1 MATNNDV
8 LLEVKISGQNSLDQ
22 LDKMLKRT
30 DTSGKELQAT
40 LNQLKQKMLDTQSAC
55 NSLTKGTTD
64 YSVAL
69 REAKKAA
76 DDFVSANAKIGSN
89 LSVLNNV
96 DFSSNLINAFSAV
109 EAVLTGIGQETS
121 NVTNHLLNLTNIL
134 QSNSATSSITA
145 TQAALNAMRQNIQG
159 VTSAS
164 VVMNDTLGQTG
175 LSVEEVTKG
184 EGFNNILRYTK
195 EELDL
200 ISQIILGNKTWGEVL
215 DDIET
220 QINIQEEKLED
231 IGETVGE
238 VSIAY
243 ANQQQVVE
251 QLTATEAGLRQVM
264 DDEFNSVEGLKNINN
279 QLVAARN
286 SLNQSDE
293 DAIETANQYTQAIG
307 INNGKLRELAT
318 TTQVGSGSITEMKN
332 ALNGLRA
339 LFDALPESERNAEV
353 AIFNLGK
360 AQDATAEQVEASNN
374 SLLGQIN
381 KLNSQIK
388 ETNVLAGRSTGSFNG
403 LSMAISQVAREMPN
417 FMYSA
422 QIGFMAIS
430 NNLPILVDEIKRAQ
444 SAGESMGK
452 AFKTA
457 LGGMN
462 GAVLAFVALSSLI
475 PKIYEKI
482 VEYINKIP
490 TEVKIAI
497 ELESDAL
504 KKTED
509 LRVKIMKFQADYAK
523 AQKESNIAQL
533 KYLSTYATKEFG
545 IHKDKLARIM
555 ETEKAQKAY
564 FDAYLKMAEATY
576 YNEAI
581 MKKKAEQEIIVESN
595 LAQVKLLASSEDIT
609 NKRLDQLYKLASYSG
624 AQAASADVFLVGV
637 EQQIVDLLRERIKAG
652 ITLSKMP
659 AYKEVADYQLKET
672 KTTTKATKDTTK
684 REKITNT
691 ELPTYLTNESVELA
705 KFNQAEIDAINEALI
720 NSENNK
726 NKVISEVNSLSL
738 LGETQRLYK
747 QIEILNAMVNS
758 YDLEARAKRKQVAEM
773 EESYHKE
780 VRDLN
785 AKITSTNSSLK
796 EETDIYNN
804 YEAIRADIINRINV
818 LNNQFTVAT
827 TKEAKDRINAQLA
840 ELNEQKNINDRNIK
854 NSKAALDDLKGK
866 KKELEDSLKDVNKTP
881 DEIAKVKD
889 QIEDLDEKIADG
901 AVNLASLHKEAFRSM
916 MSDVQDYLGAASS
929 MTDAMANY
937 YGAQMD
943 EADAYYDA
951 NAQLIENSNMAED
964 EKTEAL
970 DKNEQERYEVKKELF
985 EKQKKWEEASAWIN
999 FASGSVGAW
1008 AQALANLPPI
1018 VAPIV
1023 AGVETAALLVTTLA
1037 NVKSIRAQKIDAPS
1051 PAAGSSSS
1059 SGSTA
1064 NTISMTTALNP
1075 SKSSLTSSEENIG
1088 TVSNS
1093 SNSKTETVVRVS
1105 DINKVQNTVKVR
1117 DNNTSY

>member
-8 LLEVKISGQNSLDQ
+8 LLEVKISGQNSLEQ

-30 DTSGKELQAT
+30 DVSGKELQTT
-40 LNQLKQKMLDTQSAC
+40 LNQLKQRMLDTQSAC
-55 NSLTKGTTD
+55 NSLTKETTE
-64 YSVAL
+64 YSSAL

-76 DDFVSANAKIGSN
+76 DDFNSANIKIGSN
-89 LSVLNNV
+89 INTLGNI
-96 DFSSNLINAFSAV
+96 DFGTNLVSSFSAV
-109 EAVLTGIGQETS
+109 EAVLNGIGQETS
-121 NVTNHLLNLTNIL
+121 KVTNHLLNLTNVL

-175 LSVEEVTKG
+175 LSVDEITKD
-184 EGFNNILRYTK
+184 EGFNNILRYSK

-200 ISQIILGNKTWGEVL
+200 ISQIVLGTKTWDEVL
-215 DDIET
+215 DDIEYE
-220 QINIQEEKLED
+220 ISIQEEKLDEISNT
-231 IGETVGE
+231 IGEGTT
-238 VSIAY
+238 AY
-243 ANQQQVVE
+243 LNQQQVVE

-264 DDEFNSVEGLKNINN
+264 DDEFTSVEGLKNINN

-307 INNGKLRELAT
+307 INNGKLRELTT

-360 AQDATAEQVEASNN
+360 AQNATAEQVEASNN

-388 ETNVLAGRSTGSFNG
+388 ETNVLAGRSTSSFNG

-475 PKIYEKI
+475 PKIYEEI

-490 TEVKIAI
+490 TEIQIAI
-497 ELESDAL
+497 DLETDSL

-509 LRVKIMKFQADYAK
+509 LRVKISKFQSDYAK
-523 AQKESNIAQL
+523 AQKEHNSAQL

-545 IHKDKLARIM
+545 IHKDKLAQIM

-564 FDAYLKMAEATY
+564 FDSYLKMAEATY

-595 LAQVKLLASSEDIT
+595 LAQVKLSASSEDIT
-609 NKRLDQLYKLASYSG
+609 AKRLDQLYKLASYSG
-624 AQAASADVFLVGV
+624 AQAVAADTFLVGV

-659 AYKEVADYQLKET
+659 AYKDADYQLKET
-672 KTTTKATKDTTK
+672 KTTTTTTKDTTK
-684 REKITNT
+684 KEKITNT
-691 ELPTYLTNESVELA
+691 ELPTYLTSESVELA

-720 NSENNK
+720 NSENKK
-726 NKVISEVNSLSL
+726 NKTISDIKTLSL

-747 QIEILNAMVNS
+747 QIEIANSMVHS
-758 YDLEARAKRKQVAEM
+758 YEMEANAKRKQVSEM
-773 EESYHKE
+773 EENYHKE

-785 AKITSTNSSLK
+785 TKISSTNSLLK
-796 EETDIYNN
+796 TETDTYNS
-804 YEAIRADIINRINV
+804 YEAIRADIINRINI
-818 LNNQFTVAT
+818 LNNQFTAAT
-827 TKEAKDRINAQLA
+827 TKEAKDRINVQLA

-854 NSKAALDDLKGK
+854 NSKAALDDLKGQ
-866 KKELEDSLKDVNKTP
+866 KKELEDSLKDVSKTP

-901 AVNLASLHKEAFRSM
+901 AINLASLHKEAFSSM
-916 MSDVQDYLGAASS
+916 MADVQAYLGAASS

-1008 AQALANLPPI
+1008 AQALATLPPI

-1051 PAAGSSSS
+1051 PSAGSSSS
-1059 SGSTA
+1059 SGSTT

-1075 SKSSLTSSEENIG
+1075 SKTSLTSSEENIG
-1088 TVSNS
+1088 TISNS